1 MTKGKRRCLWPRKVV
16 FRQYLRGYIIQ
27 SLSKPMAPSWS
38 GDSVALKT
46 DGSVVVWGSNE
57 YGQANV
63 PAAALIGVVAIAAG
77 QSHTVALK
85 SDGSVLAWGDN
96 SLGQV
101 TVPEVARSGVTA
113 IAAGRYFTGALLGTA
128 IPLEARFDRDEI
140 ILSWLSNLV
149 GFGLQT
155 THRLSSPWVWVNATN
170 QPVIVDSRF
179 TIVRSANG
187 DLEYY
192 RLQKP

>member
-1 MTKGKRRCLWPRKVV
+1 M
-16 FRQYLRGYIIQ
+16 
-27 SLSKPMAPSWS
+27 
-38 GDSVALKT
+38 ALKT

-101 TVPEVARSGVTA
+101 TVPEVARNGVTA